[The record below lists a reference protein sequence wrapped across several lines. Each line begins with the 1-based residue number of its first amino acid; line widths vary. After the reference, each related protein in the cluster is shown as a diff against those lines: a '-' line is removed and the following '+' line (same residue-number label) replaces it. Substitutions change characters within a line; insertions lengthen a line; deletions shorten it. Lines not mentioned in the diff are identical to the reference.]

1 MEKGAKPH
9 GCDTQGK
16 SPLIYAIINGHLHV
30 VSHLLRFGVSPNYKD
45 MSENSALH
53 YACAY
58 GWLHIVKYLIE
69 VAGAD
74 PNCVNE
80 WKV

>member
-1 MEKGAKPH
+1 M
-9 GCDTQGK
+9 
-16 SPLIYAIINGHLHV
+16 
-30 VSHLLRFGVSPNYKD
+30 RFGVNPNYKD
-45 MSENSALH
+45 MSENSAVH

-58 GWLHIVKYLIE
+58 GWQHIVKYLIE

-80 WKV
+80 WKMSPILIAMLKGHFGIVDYMVNLKQINASF